1 MSGYDFDLAVIGSG
15 PAGEK
20 AAAQAAWFGKRV
32 VVIEKHTHVGGACV
46 NTGTLPSKTLRE
58 TALYLTGFRQRGLY
72 GFQLEV
78 KRDVSVPD
86 FMCRQE
92 PVCATELSRIQRN
105 LERHNVPLERGA
117 ARFVDAH
124 TLEITHQGQARRLT
138 ADAVLIAVGSTP
150 YRPAQIPF
158 SDPDVDDSD
167 TILKLDRIPR
177 AMVVLGGGVIGC
189 EYASIFAALGVQV
202 TLVEGRDRLL
212 PFLDLEIAELL
223 TRQLAAMGV
232 ELRFKAECTGVE
244 RHASGLEVQLSTGEK
259 LAAEKLLYAAGR
271 SGNTAGL
278 GLEAL
283 GVQPDKRGL
292 LKVDQHYRVAG
303 APGGRI
309 YAAGDVIGFPALAST
324 SMEQGRVAAC
334 HAFDIAY
341 KQRVSDHLPFGIYTI
356 PEVSMVGESE
366 QTAEQKGIDAVVG
379 RARYRDNARG
389 QIVGDL
395 DGLLKLVFRADDKRL
410 LGVHIIGER
419 ATELVHVGQMVIHYG
434 GSIDDFIDEVFNYP
448 TLAEMY
454 KYAAYDGLGNLA
466 RRNALTCGPSVPPL
480 RASG

>member
-1 MSGYDFDLAVIGSG
+1 
-15 PAGEK
+15 
-20 AAAQAAWFGKRV
+20 
-32 VVIEKHTHVGGACV
+32 V

-92 PVCATELSRIQRN
+92 PVCATELQRIEKN
-105 LERHNVPLERGA
+105 LERHRAALERGA

-124 TLEITHQGQARRLT
+124 TLELVHQGHTRRLT

-150 YRPAQIPF
+150 YRPAHIPF
-158 SDPDVDDSD
+158 SDPDVADSD
-167 TILKLDRIPR
+167 TILQLDRIPR

-189 EYASIFAALGVQV
+189 EYASIFAALGVRV
-202 TLVEGRDRLL
+202 TLVEAHHKLL
-212 PFLDLEIAELL
+212 PFLDLEVAELL
-223 TRQLAAMGV
+223 TRQIQGLGV
-232 ELRFKAECTGVE
+232 ELRFHAECTRVARG
-244 RHASGLEVQLSTGEK
+244 AGGLEVQLSTGET

-271 SGNTAGL
+271 WGNTAGL

-292 LKVDQHYRVAG
+292 LAVDAHYRVVG

-366 QTAEQKGIDAVVG
+366 QSAAQKGIDAAVG

-410 LGVHIIGER
+410 LGVHILGER
-419 ATELVHVGQMVIHYG
+419 ATELVHVGQMAIHYG
-434 GSIDDFIDEVFNYP
+434 GTIDDFIDEVFNYP

-466 RRNALTCGPSVPPL
+466 RRAALVAGPSTPSV
-480 RASG
+480 AAG